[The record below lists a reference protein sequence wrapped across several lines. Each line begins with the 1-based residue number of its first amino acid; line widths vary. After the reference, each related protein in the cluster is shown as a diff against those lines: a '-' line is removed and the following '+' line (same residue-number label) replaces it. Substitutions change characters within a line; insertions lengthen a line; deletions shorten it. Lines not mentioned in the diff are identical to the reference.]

1 MSLTSNRQD
10 EVSNLQEAVDR
21 ITAAKLELETQA
33 AEQAETCRQLTDANN
48 SLSAQVLKLAEQ
60 SNSSSTSD
68 VVRRKLE
75 AEVKRL
81 EGEVAKLGDEVKR
94 LQTELA
100 ASKTALDK
108 AHEEV
113 EEVRVSQQTQ
123 QMALLEELNS
133 VQTENSNLRAQLRKK

>member
-1 MSLTSNRQD
+1 M
-10 EVSNLQEAVDR
+10 SNLQDAADR
-21 ITAAKLELETQA
+21 ITSEKLDLETQA

-68 VVRRKLE
+68 AMRRKLDVEVKKLE
-75 AEVKRL
+75 AEVEKLTAEVGRL
-81 EGEVAKLGDEVKR
+81 E
-94 LQTELA
+94 TELA
-100 ASKTALDK
+100 ASKTALNK

-113 EEVRVSQQTQ
+113 DEVRLSQQTQ

-133 VQTENSNLRAQLRKK
+133 VQTENTNLRAQLRKK

>member
-1 MSLTSNRQD
+1 M
-10 EVSNLQEAVDR
+10 SNLQEAVDR
-21 ITAAKLELETQA
+21 ITAEKLELETQA

-68 VVRRKLE
+68 VMRRKLDVE
-75 AEVKRL
+75 VKKLEVEVEKLGAEVDRL
-81 EGEVAKLGDEVKR
+81 E
-94 LQTELA
+94 TELA
-100 ASKTALDK
+100 ASKRALNK

-113 EEVRVSQQTQ
+113 EEVRMSQQTQ

-133 VQTENSNLRAQLRKK
+133 VQTENTNLRAQLRKK

>member
-1 MSLTSNRQD
+1 M
-10 EVSNLQEAVDR
+10 SNLQEAVDR
-21 ITAAKLELETQA
+21 ITAEKLELETQA

-68 VVRRKLE
+68 VMRRKLDVE
-75 AEVKRL
+75 VKKLEVEVEKLGAEVDRL
-81 EGEVAKLGDEVKR
+81 E
-94 LQTELA
+94 TELA
-100 ASKTALDK
+100 ASNTALNK

-113 EEVRVSQQTQ
+113 EEVRMSQQTQ

-133 VQTENSNLRAQLRKK
+133 VQTENTNLRAQLRKK

>member
-1 MSLTSNRQD
+1 M
-10 EVSNLQEAVDR
+10 SNLQDAADR
-21 ITAAKLELETQA
+21 ITSEKLDLEMQA

-68 VVRRKLE
+68 AMRRKLDVEVKKLE
-75 AEVKRL
+75 AEVEKLTAEVGRL
-81 EGEVAKLGDEVKR
+81 E
-94 LQTELA
+94 TELA
-100 ASKTALDK
+100 ASKTALNK

-113 EEVRVSQQTQ
+113 DEVRLSQQTQ

-133 VQTENSNLRAQLRKK
+133 VQTENTNLRAQLRKK